1 MARHP
6 DPAALS
12 SIVRLIAVLS
22 VSVSMA
28 FALAGCAPS
37 TGAESE
43 PEFAEQA
50 PPPPSEP
57 WVGGPA
63 YTVVVDPAW
72 AERAAEATGIPL
84 TAMLAY
90 AGAAAAAENVA
101 PGCGI
106 GWNTLAAIGLV
117 ESDHGRHDGSV
128 VAADGRVEPPIY
140 GVPLDGNGVAEIRDT
155 DGGAIDGTA
164 EIDRAVGPLQLIPA
178 TWASWNIDGSGDNIP
193 DPQNI
198 YDAALAAANY
208 LCHAGGNLTTASGW
222 RVAISA
228 YNAGEAYHRSVAE
241 AASRYGED
249 VAALSE

>member
-12 SIVRLIAVLS
+12 SVARLVVVLS
-22 VSVSMA
+22 VGVCV
-28 FALAGCAPS
+28 ALVGCAAS
-37 TGAESE
+37 AEPAPE
-43 PEFAEQA
+43 PTFVEQA

-72 AERAAEATGIPL
+72 ADRAAEATGIPL

-128 VAADGRVEPPIY
+128 VAADGLVEPPIY
-140 GVPLDGNGVAEIRDT
+140 GVPLDGNGVAEIPDT

-178 TWASWNIDGSGDNIP
+178 TWTSWNIDGSGDNIP

-208 LCHAGGNLTTASGW
+208 LCHAGGDLATASGW
-222 RVAISA
+222 RAAISA
-228 YNAGEAYHRSVAE
+228 YNAGEDYRRSVVD
-241 AASRYGED
+241 AASRYKNA
-249 VAALSE
+249 VASLSG